1 MALARGWG
9 AAHDHHVEHAIEA
22 SAHLAEPLRRVRAAL
37 ARDVGLLMST
47 GTSADRLGGDRF
59 ESSLA
64 IEVGS
69 GTQVQQAIVGEVGPM
84 EWVDDTVVVAV
95 QWDPASHPHLL
106 PAFSGRFELTAD
118 PPGTRVLL
126 RGAYTVPLGPAGR
139 VADWAAGRR
148 LAHRV
153 LTRHLES
160 VAQRID
166 QEARGEAAAEQE
178 QPGPA
183 TENFLG

>member
-1 MALARGWG
+1 MALARGWR

-22 SAHLAEPLRRVRAAL
+22 SAHLAEPFERVRAAL
-37 ARDVGLLMST
+37 TRDVGLLMSS
-47 GTSADRLGGDRF
+47 GSSADRLGGDRF

-84 EWVDDTVVVAV
+84 EWADDTVVVAV
-95 QWDPASHPHLL
+95 QWDPASHAHLL

-160 VAQRID
+160 VGQRID
-166 QEARGEAAAEQE
+166 QEARSEAATQQE